1 MESHPSFRGVRLK
14 TRIYNTLKTLNTE
27 RKDSVSN
34 GKLNRQFAMD
44 RKANKHTKN
53 KQTTKN
59 NNNKNQPS
67 FTEKC
72 KPIYHESVAP
82 F

>member
-1 MESHPSFRGVRLK
+1 MESHPSSRGVRLK

-44 RKANKHTKN
+44 KKANKHTKN
-53 KQTTKN
+53 KQTKKLTN
-59 NNNKNQPS
+59 NNQPS